1 MMRLKAGTEWI
12 GTLAEGGESS
22 AISCAV
28 ETSIREVADGTEYD
42 WPNCMITTKL
52 GRSASEVEGLQKVE

>member
-28 ETSIREVADGTEYD
+28 ETSIREVADGTTCL
-42 WPNCMITTKL
+42 NCMITTKL
-52 GRSASEVEGLQKVE
+52 DRSASGKGCKG